1 MIKRRASCSSFKQH
15 SVSLWVSLSLSLS
28 LFSFS
33 LSSSSFFRRSSSNQ
47 KFNLPTRPRPLRRAP
62 DLFESTGRKYPAC
75 RSRLWRKRFPSTP
88 W

>member
-33 LSSSSFFRRSSSNQ
+33 LPFFLPLLSFVARRQIKSLTFQRGRGRSGVRRISSKALVANIVLAVRVF
-47 KFNLPTRPRPLRRAP
+47 
-62 DLFESTGRKYPAC
+62 G
-75 RSRLWRKRFPSTP
+75 
-88 W
+88 